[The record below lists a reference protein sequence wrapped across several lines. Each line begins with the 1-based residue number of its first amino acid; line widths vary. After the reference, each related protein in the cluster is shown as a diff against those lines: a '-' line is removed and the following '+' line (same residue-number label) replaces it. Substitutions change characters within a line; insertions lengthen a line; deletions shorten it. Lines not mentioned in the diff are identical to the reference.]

1 MAKHLMT
8 TDELKARIYTLRQ
21 AKAFLKPEA
30 KQWRAER
37 RLYDEVAMELADIRG
52 AYYAR
57 PDRSGSFIREDAGL
71 S

>member
-30 KQWRAER
+30 KQWRVER
-37 RLYDEVAMELADIRG
+37 RIYDKVAMELADIRH

-57 PDRSGSFIREDAGL
+57 PDRNGSFIKEDAGL